1 MATRVLHNICYGGF
15 GFSDEFEAY
24 LKSVNYDI
32 ENRWGLKFRSDPTLI
47 AHVEAFG
54 IERAAG
60 KYAKLSIAIV
70 PEFYTF
76 YWNEYDGI
84 EGVICEFPWEQ
95 LARALLN
102 NDESDPVLKAVRD
115 ETLVLPKKFKS
126 V

>member
-1 MATRVLHNICYGGF
+1 MATRVLHNVCYGGF

-32 ENRWGLKFRSDPTLI
+32 ENRWGRKFRSDPTLI

-60 KYAKLSIAIV
+60 EYAKLSIAII
-70 PEFYTF
+70 PEFHTWYI
-76 YWNEYDGI
+76 NEYDGI
-84 EGVICEFPWEQ
+84 ESVICEFPWEQ

-102 NDESDPVLKAVRD
+102 NDESDVVLKAVRD
-115 ETLVLPKKFKS
+115 GRIVP
-126 V
+126 